1 MAKKGEIRDTELARL
16 ALEGTPAEAERAVAK
31 YLKKAY
37 SPELDRAQIKKMIRE
52 ARKNA
57 GK

>member
-31 YLKKAY
+31 HMKKAY
-37 SPELDRAQIKKMIRE
+37 LAEPNKPEIRKMIRE

>member
-1 MAKKGEIRDTELARL
+1 MAKKDEIRDTELARL
-16 ALEGTPAEAERAVAK
+16 TLEGTPAEAERAVAK
-31 YLKKAY
+31 HMKKVY
-37 SPELDRAQIKKMIRE
+37 SGEPNRAEIRKMIRE